1 MEVEP
6 EYLSTE
12 IIEGNIDVHPSK
24 NAILIHYS
32 VDARV
37 LSERLETMGADLKQC
52 RKTINIQGLSKSTDI
67 QSLAGFLVSQTPLI
81 SSKRLPEI
89 EQLLMYMLNRKLNKP
104 GFQGIAIINI
114 IIITRGKY
122 EP

>member
-1 MEVEP
+1 ML
-6 EYLSTE
+6 YFYRE

-52 RKTINIQGLSKSTDI
+52 RK
-67 QSLAGFLVSQTPLI
+67 
-81 SSKRLPEI
+81 
-89 EQLLMYMLNRKLNKP
+89 M
-104 GFQGIAIINI
+104 
-114 IIITRGKY
+114 
-122 EP
+122 